1 MATALEFAQKAGEL
15 FTLPDIVIRL
25 QDLIESDNA
34 TVDDISEVVML
45 DPALTA
51 KILKLANSP
60 LYNFSAQ
67 IDTVSRAISVIG
79 MAELFNLAL
88 ATSAVSSVSE
98 NVKGVDIDYFWQ
110 VGVHCGLIGREL
122 ASACKVRKKEKLF
135 VAGLL
140 HDIGQ
145 LVALDNNAELTQQVL
160 EHASGEIPWKKQQ
173 EVFGFSWAECG
184 AELLKLWKLPEDLWV
199 PVAEQHALATK
210 GNKEQDLFSA
220 IIHIASRAAN
230 QTLMATLPEEKQF
243 DYTATI
249 ADNAWQTTGLQEEQL
264 AEAVGFAQMEAINVI
279 SIICPASAAVI

>member
-1 MATALEFAQKAGEL
+1 MASALEYAQKAGEL

-25 QDLIESDNA
+25 QDLIESDSA
-34 TVDDISEVVML
+34 SMTDISEVVML

-60 LYNFSAQ
+60 LYNFSSQ
-67 IDTVSRAISVIG
+67 IDTVNRAISVIG

-88 ATSAVSSVSE
+88 ATSAVSAVSE
-98 NVKGVDIDYFWQ
+98 NVKGIDIDHFWQ

-122 ASACKVRKKEKLF
+122 ASSCKVRKKEKLF

-160 EHASGEIPWKKQQ
+160 ADTSGTSPWEKQQ
-173 EVFGFSWAECG
+173 ELFGFSWAECG
-184 AELLKLWKLPEDLWV
+184 AELLQLWHLPEDLWK
-199 PVAEQHALATK
+199 PIAGQHTLKPTDSEEQ
-210 GNKEQDLFSA
+210 NLFTA

-230 QTLMATLPEEKQF
+230 QSLSAALPEEKQF

-249 ADNAWQTTGLQEEQL
+249 APEAWKITGLQVDQL
-264 AEAVGFAQMEAINVI
+264 EEAVGFAQMEAINVI
-279 SIICPASAAVI
+279 SIICPSSATVY